1 MEGPTQEAALTSPT
15 KSGDSISLTLTDN
28 QLENFSV
35 KNFTYDQLQQLAK
48 IGLIAINNAAKDP
61 TGSLENGEMDK
72 KMHGDDPQ
80 NKVAAK
86 YEVESDTEKIENTP
100 DSITTQTFTSSE
112 HEGII
117 VVPTTENI
125 DILNQIKE
133 EVS

>member
-1 MEGPTQEAALTSPT
+1 M

-61 TGSLENGEMDK
+61 RDSSENGDKDK
-72 KMHGDDPQ
+72 KVHEDDPQ

-86 YEVESDTEKIENTP
+86 CEVQTDIEKMENTP
-100 DSITTQTFTSSE
+100 ESITIQNFTSSE
-112 HEGII
+112 LEGII

-133 EVS
+133 ETS

>member
-1 MEGPTQEAALTSPT
+1 M

-48 IGLIAINNAAKDP
+48 IGLIAINNATKDP
-61 TGSLENGEMDK
+61 LDSSENGEKDE
-72 KMHGDDPQ
+72 MHEDDLQ

-86 YEVESDTEKIENTP
+86 CEVQSDTEKTENTP
-100 DSITTQTFTSSE
+100 DSITKQNFTSSE
-112 HEGII
+112 LEGII

-133 EVS
+133 EAS

>member
-1 MEGPTQEAALTSPT
+1 M

-61 TGSLENGEMDK
+61 RDCSENGDKDK
-72 KMHGDDPQ
+72 KEDGPQ

-86 YEVESDTEKIENTP
+86 CEVQTDIEKMENTP
-100 DSITTQTFTSSE
+100 ESITIQNFTSSE
-112 HEGII
+112 LEGII

-133 EVS
+133 EAS

>member
-1 MEGPTQEAALTSPT
+1 M

-61 TGSLENGEMDK
+61 RDSSENGEKDK
-72 KMHGDDPQ
+72 KVHEGDPQ

-86 YEVESDTEKIENTP
+86 CEVQTDIEKMENTP
-100 DSITTQTFTSSE
+100 DSITIPNFTSSE
-112 HEGII
+112 LEGII

-133 EVS
+133 ETS